1 MRSLN
6 LGCLVVVSSLG
17 LSACA
22 GTPAA
27 VEDASAGPAA
37 QAAVVQAP
45 EAGSQPRA
53 ALSESQPATG
63 NASAPPGWRVI
74 KRNGETLWC
83 SLNPPTGTRL
93 GGKAVC
99 MTPEEHEAAQQGGQD
114 WLGKIQRETILN
126 PQGAGG

>member
-1 MRSLN
+1 MRTQD
-6 LGCLVVVSSLG
+6 LGCLVVVLGLG

-45 EAGSQPRA
+45 EAGARPPA
-53 ALSESQPATG
+53 ALGESQPATG
-63 NASAPPGWRVI
+63 NAGAPPGWRVV

-126 PQGAGG
+126 PQGG